1 MNLTFAVW
9 RVNVNLNLS
18 NNPVHLILLIDSFI
32 LLLSILKVNNSSF
45 MANLVPRVLSYPFL
59 RSERA
64 RVGERPWEQPV
75 YYRDFRETGPWT
87 SVRHRGKTGSFEISS
102 YKCPS

>member
-64 RVGERPWEQPV
+64 RVGENLETARLLSGLSRNWPL
-75 YYRDFRETGPWT
+75 DF
-87 SVRHRGKTGSFEISS
+87 S
-102 YKCPS
+102 